1 MKLLLRHEHRATA
14 IRRGPR
20 PVCFLSLWIRDDLG
34 SALGGIVAIDL
45 VGAVDVLL
53 REDGGRTVVG
63 DVAVRAACAEVARK
77 LLEPSAGSKDDVL
90 WIIVGIEVGWGS
102 VWGWGGVRVR
112 VGLLCYAAG
121 VEVY

>member
-1 MKLLLRHEHRATA
+1 MNLLLRHEHRAIA

-20 PVCFLSLWIRDDLG
+20 PVGLLILWMRDDLG

-63 DVAVRAACAEVARK
+63 DVAV
-77 LLEPSAGSKDDVL
+77 
-90 WIIVGIEVGWGS
+90 
-102 VWGWGGVRVR
+102 
-112 VGLLCYAAG
+112 
-121 VEVY
+121 